1 MDITG
6 ELVTIIAQQN
16 ACSKWD
22 DKNRKANTAE
32 QKYSIA
38 SFHATLTFV
47 LTSIIQAS
55 LESTPDDFFVL
66 IRVMFIR
73 TPSFCLSLDFLN
85 FSLTFTKINGQNVV
99 FCNVVINIVYL
110 NLNSIFNNLNAIMTK
125 YRFWQMKTLHFGN

>member
-38 SFHATLTFV
+38 SFH
-47 LTSIIQAS
+47 
-55 LESTPDDFFVL
+55 
-66 IRVMFIR
+66 
-73 TPSFCLSLDFLN
+73 LN